1 VDGVQITLLLY
12 VDDLLITSKNK
23 QLISDTINYLSTL
36 YGKLTTTEGP
46 RHSYLGMTFDF
57 NVKNI
62 VNINMNGYINDL
74 LLLYSVEGNVNS
86 PGTESL
92 YVFRAEAAM
101 LDQTERESY
110 HSAVA
115 KLLYLAKRARP
126 DILTVVAYLT
136 TRVQQPNVDD
146 SAKLG
151 RVLKYLNGTK
161 DLGLVLGDSDN
172 TDTLK
177 LRAYVD
183 ASYGVH
189 NDAKS
194 QSGLVIKL
202 GEGTIFVRASKQKL
216 VSKSSTEAELIALS
230 DNGSQIIWTREFLR
244 AQGYEMEPT
253 TVYQDNL
260 STIAM
265 IQRGR
270 SNSERTKH
278 VNIRYFWLKDREANG
293 EIKIEY
299 LPTNE
304 MVADIFTKPLQGEK
318 YVQMREML
326 LNARP

>member
-1 VDGVQITLLLY
+1 
-12 VDDLLITSKNK
+12 
-23 QLISDTINYLSTL
+23 
-36 YGKLTTTEGP
+36 
-46 RHSYLGMTFDF
+46 
-57 NVKNI
+57 
-62 VNINMNGYINDL
+62 
-74 LLLYSVEGNVNS
+74 
-86 PGTESL
+86 
-92 YVFRAEAAM
+92 
-101 LDQTERESY
+101 
-110 HSAVA
+110 
-115 KLLYLAKRARP
+115 
-126 DILTVVAYLT
+126 
-136 TRVQQPNVDD
+136 VQQPNVDD

-151 RVLKYLNGTK
+151 RVLKNLNGTK